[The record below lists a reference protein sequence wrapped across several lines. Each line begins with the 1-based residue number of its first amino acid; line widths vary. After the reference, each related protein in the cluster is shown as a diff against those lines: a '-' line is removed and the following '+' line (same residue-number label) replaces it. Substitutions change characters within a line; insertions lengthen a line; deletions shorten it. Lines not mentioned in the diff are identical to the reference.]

1 MRKASMRRQLNVSY
15 LVISFVLVV
24 VFSAIFYI
32 YTSRILITQET
43 ERLKALTQSTLEQTE
58 TAIEGMDG
66 VSVDI
71 VYISLAKNKVQS
83 ILSDASPSTAGDD
96 NAVWR
101 RYQALSELADLI
113 VAVNGSSLPVYRVNL
128 YDMAGNRVSVGST
141 NTVSSGIDLTAQS
154 WYEAAMAAGGLK
166 VLTHAYMST
175 TMGSTESRPLYYIS
189 LVRLRLGKD
198 REIEGFIET
207 VQSCSVVFASVLAMN
222 GQEEQAYILD
232 SDGTLVFP
240 FDGGDEMLHKAQAL
254 LENSGG
260 DTIGFPITSSYT
272 GWTYIIGRSERV
284 VLQPARTLLNMIL
297 LISLMM
303 AAVITVY
310 AVLASRRITRPLLK
324 LGERM
329 HATDAHSLQ
338 GGEEDT
344 DSSAGY
350 REIDILNSSFE
361 QMRKQLNVS
370 MNQLIETR
378 QQALQSRNL
387 AMQAQIN
394 PHFYFNTLSSI
405 IALTDE
411 GRSDDVVSMC
421 RSLTDMM
428 RYVTNS
434 DPMTTLGEELNYV
447 SRYLYCMLIRYEN
460 SLSFSMDVPEELK
473 AEPVPRLIIQP
484 FVENALKHGIDC
496 APPWH
501 LQIVGESEP
510 DCWRVWITDNGPGF
524 SKQALKTIY
533 EGMAALDRG
542 AGMPDSHIGGMG
554 LLNVYSRWKLFAG
567 KDALFEVTTRKSG
580 GYAMIGK
587 IRSVSS

>member
-15 LVISFVLVV
+15 LVISFVVVV

-58 TAIEGMDG
+58 SAIEGMDG
-66 VSVDI
+66 VSVDL
-71 VYISLAKNKVQS
+71 VYISMTKDKVQS
-83 ILSDASPSTAGDD
+83 IFSDVSPSSDD
-96 NAVWR
+96 DSAVWR
-101 RYQALSELADLI
+101 RYQALSELGELI

-141 NTVSSGIDLTAQS
+141 NTVSSGIDLAAQS
-154 WYEAAMAAGGLK
+154 WYEAALAAGGFK
-166 VLTHAYMST
+166 VLTHAYLST
-175 TMGSTESRPLYYIS
+175 TMGSSESRPLYYIS

-198 REIEGFIET
+198 REMEGFIET
-207 VQSCSVVFASVLAMN
+207 VQNCSVIFASALALN
-222 GQEEQAYILD
+222 GQEEQVYILD

-240 FDGGDEMLHKAQAL
+240 FDGGEDTLRKAQAL
-254 LENSGG
+254 LNNADSE
-260 DTIGFPITSSYT
+260 TIGFPITSAYT

-284 VLQPARTLLNMIL
+284 VLLPARTLLNMIL
-297 LISLMM
+297 LLSLLM
-303 AAVITVY
+303 ATLITVY

-338 GGEEDT
+338 GGEET
-344 DSSAGY
+344 ADSSAGY
-350 REIDILNSSFE
+350 KEIDILNSSFE

-378 QQALQSRNL
+378 QHALQSRNL

-411 GRSDDVVSMC
+411 GRSADVVSMC

-434 DPMTTLGEELNYV
+434 DPMTTLGEELKYV
-447 SRYLYCMLIRYEN
+447 SRYLYCMHIRYEN

-496 APPWH
+496 APPWR

-510 DCWRVWITDNGPGF
+510 DCWRIWITDNGPGF
-524 SKQALKTIY
+524 SKQALKSIH
-533 EGMAALDRG
+533 EGMTALDRG
-542 AGMPDSHIGGMG
+542 TGMPDSHIGGMG
-554 LLNVYSRWKLFAG
+554 ILNVYSRWKLFAG
-567 KDALFEVTTRKSG
+567 QAALFEVTTRKDG
-580 GYAMIGK
+580 GYAMIGR
-587 IRSVSS
+587 IRSADL